1 MTTDLRQHTIKDY
14 LALPDND
21 NKHYELLDGR
31 LIEVA
36 PANEEHCRVGNTLNA
51 YFTYYVLS
59 HKLGHTYGPDA
70 GFQIGADVLG
80 PDMAFVKAGRLE
92 ASQRGLAIIP
102 LAPDLVLEVVSP
114 SETRADVINKVRK
127 YQQAGVELIWVL
139 RPKKKTVAVY
149 GKDDVEPKVLGIED
163 DLEAGEVIAGFK
175 LKIADL
181 FEMV

>member
-1 MTTDLRQHTIKDY
+1 MTTDLRQHTVKDY

-21 NKHYELLDGR
+21 NKRYELLDGR

-36 PANEEHCRVGNTLNA
+36 PANEEHGRTGTLLVILLGS
-51 YFTYYVLS
+51 YVLT
-59 HKLGHTYGPDA
+59 HKLGTIYAA
-70 GFQIGADVLG
+70 GMAFQIGNDLLR
-80 PDMAFVKAGRLE
+80 PSMAFVKAGRLE
-92 ASQRGLAIIP
+92 ASQRGLAIIS

-127 YQQAGVELIWVL
+127 YQAAGVELIWVL

-149 GKDDVEPKVLGIED
+149 GKDDVEPKILGIED